1 VERNDAIAWALATF
15 VWFGALALFIWL
27 AARERSLS
35 VTQRPVSLRVWI
47 GSRAAAGVAIW
58 AVAFGGARWLERR
71 LEPGPIRQRQL
82 PTAAGVAPRATSEV
96 RPTRS
101 TVRTAEASRSQSSAR
116 RADAR

>member
-27 AARERSLS
+27 AVRERSQS
-35 VTQRPVSLRVWI
+35 VAKQPTSLRVWI

-71 LEPGPIRQRQL
+71 LEQTPDHQRQL
-82 PTAAGVAPRATSEV
+82 PTAATVAPRATSEV

-101 TVRTAEASRSQSSAR
+101 TVRTAEASRTPSSAR
-116 RADAR
+116 RAEAR